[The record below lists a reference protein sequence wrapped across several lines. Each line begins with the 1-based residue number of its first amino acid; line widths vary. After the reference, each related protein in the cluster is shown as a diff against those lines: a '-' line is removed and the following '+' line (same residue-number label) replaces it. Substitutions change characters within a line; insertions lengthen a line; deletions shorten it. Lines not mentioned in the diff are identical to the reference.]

1 MGFNKAGLRASKRS
15 EDRTVKK
22 HIKAFYNIMDDMDNI
37 AKQLKDVDVEFTEDN
52 IDEYVLPIYGRE
64 LDPMEKFLVLGKLH
78 YKEDEQKDNDK

>member
-1 MGFNKAGLRASKRS
+1 MN
-15 EDRTVKK
+15 D
-22 HIKAFYNIMDDMDNI
+22 MDDI

-78 YKEDEQKDNDK
+78 HGKDVK